1 MSTLE
6 EMAARAQK
14 RSASTQMAF
23 EGAEAEVFNIPL
35 GGSSRDVRPRTTVM
49 DEEEQPQWRA
59 EWLWQVAGVQRQWQ
73 KLWWLAPHGA
83 LATRKWSIWEPWR
96 IGKSECRVVDCPR
109 QSAAKR
115 SRSIGWIF
123 SYQAVQ
129 ATQKVVWH
137 FRGSPR
143 HVQIVDMC
151 ASKPCISVVCE
162 KKSVIITLPTC

>member
-49 DEEEQPQWRA
+49 DEEEQPQVDTSQAENSSSGPSVAPRIPVQWRA

-83 LATRKWSIWEPWR
+83 LA
-96 IGKSECRVVDCPR
+96 KSEWEIRMSRGGLPET
-109 QSAAKR
+109 KR
-115 SRSIGWIF
+115 SEKVQKHWLNFIVPSRPSHPKSSVAF
-123 SYQAVQ
+123 SRKS
-129 ATQKVVWH
+129 ATCTDCGH
-137 FRGSPR
+137 
-143 HVQIVDMC
+143 
-151 ASKPCISVVCE
+151 VCE
-162 KKSVIITLPTC
+162 